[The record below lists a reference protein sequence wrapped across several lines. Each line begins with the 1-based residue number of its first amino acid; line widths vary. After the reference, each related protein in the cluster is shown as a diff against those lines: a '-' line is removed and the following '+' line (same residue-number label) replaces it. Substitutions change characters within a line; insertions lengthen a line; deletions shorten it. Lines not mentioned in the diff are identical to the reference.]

1 MFRQVRRAIEPQL
14 SLRATLER
22 WPGLA
27 EDLAELA
34 RSRKLQN
41 FD

>member
-1 MFRQVRRAIEPQL
+1 MFHQVCRAIEPKL

-27 EDLAELA
+27 ESLAEG
-34 RSRKLQN
+34 RRNRKLQN
-41 FD
+41 FE